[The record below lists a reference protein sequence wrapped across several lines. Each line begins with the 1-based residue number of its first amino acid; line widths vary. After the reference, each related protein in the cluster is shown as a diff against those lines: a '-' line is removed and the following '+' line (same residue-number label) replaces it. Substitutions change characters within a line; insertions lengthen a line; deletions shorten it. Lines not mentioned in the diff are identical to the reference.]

1 MKLSKNKL
9 NKIKNKKNDTRKK
22 FNNRRKKRS
31 KHVSEKKHKKHRN
44 MKNKTLKIYVGGA
57 GNCNYKEAPT
67 RNEFIKMKNDKRKD
81 VMNKYFTAATNMDC
95 LEDARKTI
103 IDYLQGYYKSKKNA
117 DETMLLRNI
126 WEKSLT
132 DLGLDSSTLG
142 KYNISVPDIMPD
154 KKMPPRT
161 AQQDEDVKAKYNENA
176 KKNKELI
183 SQACKGLPKLGS
195 TIDKDIPILSK
206 DISQSI
212 TMKWDS
218 LKINKINDIDYR
230 EYDIIGDGDCLYEAI
245 IAGILINKYG
255 KYNEIPGWKPQKIV
269 KGNSLPKYIGNFKNV
284 LATYICAN
292 ITKDDTKF
300 IETFGGVSKIY
311 NTFNR
316 IIKNEWG
323 EENEAAIIAKL
334 FNVCI
339 AINTPDTTGINQG
352 LQFIDKSGILLDNE
366 PDNSDCGKNVIY
378 IINKGQKHF
387 DLLLQPELSPK
398 KDDAKA
404 QQPDPDTDP
413 AMGLGSTSSKSSKC
427 DISSLDDTV
436 PENEDDANDKYDK
449 IQDLFKTCEDDEATM
464 FKLLEIWSTYVDNFK
479 VKFNKDPKH
488 YHIDKECMDLF
499 KGEDMDYNFVPNDLK
514 QAEEKLDRFYDLM
527 VKNIG
532 EKCESSIA
540 NAIDIYQEKFDEM
553 HPNNKFKSN
562 NVPTGQ
568 EQPTGQAESKQEEP
582 TGQAESKQEEPTGQ
596 AESKQEDASNESKPL
611 TNDEISA
618 IFNTLSKGADEI
630 SQVKFIVFLTKKDD
644 QNALLIRKKIGFTEP
659 FTRNDI
665 TKGKDTNDVEALKK
679 LSVNSQIANSL
690 FRTLTQFELP
700 KDTQSGG
707 ADTDEGKSGS
717 EGITKKKFLQFVNC
731 GQYRD
736 KTENLFD
743 CKNVKFP
750 SPSAPPGSAPESAP
764 GTESGKAPES
774 APGTESG
781 KAPGTE
787 SGKAPGT
794 ESGKA
799 PGTESGK
806 APEAESG
813 KAPGT
818 ESGKAPEAATG
829 IPVAEPV
836 SNEDPN
842 INVQINETSFNDTI
856 KRVDLSIFI
865 PKDGTVIVKNYAKNN
880 AKETLNNLS
889 GLGV

>member
-1 MKLSKNKL
+1 
-9 NKIKNKKNDTRKK
+9 
-22 FNNRRKKRS
+22 
-31 KHVSEKKHKKHRN
+31 

-582 TGQAESKQEEPTGQ
+582 TGQAESKQE
-596 AESKQEDASNESKPL
+596 DASNESKPL

-764 GTESGKAPES
+764 GTESGKAPE
-774 APGTESG
+774 
-781 KAPGTE
+781 
-787 SGKAPGT
+787 
-794 ESGKA
+794 
-799 PGTESGK
+799 
-806 APEAESG
+806 
-813 KAPGT
+813 
-818 ESGKAPEAATG
+818 AATG

>member
-22 FNNRRKKRS
+22 FNNRRKKKS
-31 KHVSEKKHKKHRN
+31 KHISEKKHKKHRN

-67 RNEFIKMKNDKRKD
+67 INEFIKMKNDKRKD
-81 VMNKYFTAATNMDC
+81 IMNKYFTAATNMDC

-132 DLGLDSSTLG
+132 DLGLDSSTRG

-161 AQQDEDVKAKYNENA
+161 AEQDADVKAKYNENA

-255 KYNEIPGWKPQKIV
+255 KYNEIPGWKPQKVV
-269 KGNSLPKYIGNFKNV
+269 KGNSLPKYIGNFKDV

-292 ITKDDTKF
+292 ITKDDSKF
-300 IETFGGVSKIY
+300 IETFGGVTKIY

-316 IIKNEWG
+316 ITKNEWG

-514 QAEEKLDRFYDLM
+514 QAEEKLDRFYDLL

-540 NAIDIYQEKFDEM
+540 NAIDIYQEKFNEM

-568 EQPTGQAESKQEEP
+568 EEP
-582 TGQAESKQEEPTGQ
+582 TGQAESKQEQPTGQ

-679 LSVNSQIANSL
+679 LPVNSQIANSL

-750 SPSAPPGSAPESAP
+750 APSAPPGSAPGTASGTAPGDGSAP
-764 GTESGKAPES
+764 GS
-774 APGTESG
+774 
-781 KAPGTE
+781 
-787 SGKAPGT
+787 
-794 ESGKA
+794 
-799 PGTESGK
+799 
-806 APEAESG
+806 
-813 KAPGT
+813 APGT

-865 PKDGTVIVKNYAKNN
+865 PKDGNVIVKNYAKNN

-889 GLGV
+889 TLGV

>member
-9 NKIKNKKNDTRKK
+9 NKIKNKKNDTRKN
-22 FNNRRKKRS
+22 FNNRRKKKS

-44 MKNKTLKIYVGGA
+44 IKNKTLKIYVGGA

-67 RNEFIKMKNDKRKD
+67 RNEFIKMKNDERKD
-81 VMNKYFTAATNMDC
+81 VMNKYFTASTNMDC
-95 LEDARKTI
+95 LEDAKKTI
-103 IDYLQGYYKSKKNA
+103 IDYLQGYYKSKKNE

-132 DLGLDSSTLG
+132 DLGLDSSTRG

-161 AQQDEDVKAKYNENA
+161 AEQDADVKAKYNENA

-300 IETFGGVSKIY
+300 IETFGGVTKIY

-352 LQFIDKSGILLDNE
+352 LQFIDKSGILLDNK

-413 AMGLGSTSSKSSKC
+413 AMGLGSTSTSSKSSKC

-436 PENEDDANDKYDK
+436 PDNEDDANDKYDK
-449 IQDLFKTCEDDEATM
+449 IHDLFKTCEDDEATI
-464 FKLLEIWSTYVDNFK
+464 FKLIEIWSDYVDNFK
-479 VKFNKDPKH
+479 IKFNKDPKH

-514 QAEEKLDRFYDLM
+514 QAEEKLDRFYELM
-527 VKNIG
+527 LKNIG

-562 NVPTGQ
+562 DV
-568 EQPTGQAESKQEEP
+568 P

-596 AESKQEDASNESKPL
+596 AESKQEDASNQGKPL

-700 KDTQSGG
+700 KNTQSGG
-707 ADTDEGKSGS
+707 ADNDEGKSGS
-717 EGITKKKFLQFVNC
+717 EGITKEKFLQFVNC

-750 SPSAPPGSAPESAP
+750 APSAPPGSAPGTAP
-764 GTESGKAPES
+764 GT
-774 APGTESG
+774 APGDGTASG
-781 KAPGTE
+781 TASGTAP
-787 SGKAPGT
+787 
-794 ESGKA
+794 
-799 PGTESGK
+799 
-806 APEAESG
+806 
-813 KAPGT
+813 
-818 ESGKAPEAATG
+818 G

-889 GLGV
+889 ALGV